1 MGKFIITEE
10 DKKEI
15 LSKYG
20 VLTEGCSPGK
30 NYTKS
35 PSLDSILNG
44 NSVMEY
50 RHMGQDVVE
59 VQNKLLSLNYDLGQ
73 CGADGNFGPKTKQA
87 VEQFQQ
93 NSKLPVTSTVD
104 KNTLNKLNNPDESS
118 KNKSSNNSGQS
129 GDVILM
135 GGLDYRQGDLSIIQQ
150 VESLKNALGG
160 MNVIGFRYTE
170 LNKVLQAVKDNPNA
184 YVVLFSAGASN
195 ASAVSNVMTDKSKLF
210 IVEPYAKSSNTAKSV
225 QNAVAN
231 GTPASNVLV
240 SPNNSS
246 RGGGVVA
253 GASSTPSGMGQWD
266 ALKYVSNLIS

>member
-20 VLTEGCSPGK
+20 ILNEGCRPGK

-35 PSLDSILNG
+35 PSLDSIAKG
-44 NSVMEY
+44 TGVMEY
-50 RHMGQDVVE
+50 THMGQDVVS
-59 VQNKLLSLNYDLGQ
+59 VQNKLLSLNYNLGK
-73 CGADGNFGPKTKQA
+73 CGADGNFGPETKRA
-87 VEQFQQ
+87 VEEFQK
-93 NSKLPVTSTVD
+93 NSNLPITSKVD
-104 KNTLNKLNNPDESS
+104 KDTLNKLNNPDESS
-118 KNKSSNNSGQS
+118 KNKKTEKSGQS

-135 GGLDYRQGDLSIIQQ
+135 GGLDYRKGDLSITQQ
-150 VESLKNALGG
+150 VESLKSALKG
-160 MNVIGFRYTE
+160 MNVIGFRYTQ
-170 LNKVLQAVKDNPNA
+170 LNDVLQAVKENPNA
-184 YVVLFSAGASN
+184 YVVLFSAGGSN
-195 ASAVSNVMTDKSKLF
+195 ASAVSNVMVDKSKLF
-210 IVEPYAKSSNTAKSV
+210 IVEPYAKSQNTIRSV

-253 GASSTPSGMGQWD
+253 GASSTPDGLGHWD
-266 ALKYVSNLIS
+266 ALRYVSNLIS